1 MAWSASRGWVSG
13 SWAGQGC
20 RTNGG
25 GLAVLRR
32 SVRRWPGREVADEP
46 VREPAVET
54 ELTAEEAAPLLGTS
68 AETLVMLIEAGAGW
82 RYFRT
87 HRGLET
93 RAADGTVV
101 GLQPLTPEGD
111 RFGPAVAIFNER
123 DDL

>member
-1 MAWSASRGWVSG
+1 MAVGRPRCDDRCHDGLDGRSPTSRFG
-13 SWAGQGC
+13 
-20 RTNGG
+20 
-25 GLAVLRR
+25 
-32 SVRRWPGREVADEP
+32 
-46 VREPAVET
+46 EPAVET

-82 RYFRT
+82 RYFRS